1 MEEYYWILLDLALGF
16 RLGDKKKNNV
26 DVEQVPLHN
35 WETSSILGT
44 IVKKLQSYKQVQV
57 QGVSF
62 DRGR

>member
-1 MEEYYWILLDLALGF
+1 MREYYWILLDLALGV
-16 RLGDKKKNNV
+16 RLGDKKNNV

-44 IVKKLQSYKQVQV
+44 IVKILQSYKQVQAR
-57 QGVSF
+57 GVSF